1 MLFKYTY
8 LLLLQVNPRRVTQME
23 LFNKTL
29 TQGNEIEK
37 AIGRGA
43 VQEAVQRLNAI
54 SDVLNKQ
61 NASNGNEVEQNKQVR
76 PEKQTSY

>member
-1 MLFKYTY
+1 
-8 LLLLQVNPRRVTQME
+8 ME

-61 NASNGNEVEQNKQVR
+61 NASNDNEVEQNKQVR

>member
-1 MLFKYTY
+1 
-8 LLLLQVNPRRVTQME
+8 ME

>member
-1 MLFKYTY
+1 
-8 LLLLQVNPRRVTQME
+8 ME
-23 LFNKTL
+23 LINKTL
-29 TQGNEIEK
+29 KQGNEIEK

-61 NASNGNEVEQNKQVR
+61 NATNENEVKQNKQVR
-76 PEKQTSY
+76 PQKQASY